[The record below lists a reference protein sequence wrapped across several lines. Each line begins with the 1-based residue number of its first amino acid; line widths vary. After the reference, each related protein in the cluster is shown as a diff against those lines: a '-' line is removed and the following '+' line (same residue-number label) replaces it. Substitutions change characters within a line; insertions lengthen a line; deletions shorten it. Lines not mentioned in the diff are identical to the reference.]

1 MSVEVIR
8 VASLFFLEGLKKKHW
23 PSFVKM
29 CMVQQLQNKIMH
41 SRVRKF

>member
-8 VASLFFLEGLKKKHW
+8 VASLFFLKKKHW